1 MAADTSL
8 HYLLSL
14 TQEISNYTTHI
25 EYTIKNTEEIKSY

>member
-14 TQEISNYTTHI
+14 TQEISIYTTHM
-25 EYTIKNTEEIKSY
+25 EYRIKNTEKIK